1 MHYVP
6 LVCKFNGKF
15 NLENMNKIQLQ
26 IHLYWSFSFQ
36 LAYRFLSTHS
46 RWIQYILRKVAIN
59 EYFFNWS

>member
-1 MHYVP
+1 
-6 LVCKFNGKF
+6 
-15 NLENMNKIQLQ
+15 MNKIQLQ

-36 LAYRFLSTHS
+36 LANRFLSTHS